1 MQLINWIWINKLNLK
16 MNDFTY
22 LTEEEKLNADN
33 FLNFKDFYEANK
45 DKLVPYERIHIENQ
59 NPNGR

>member
-1 MQLINWIWINKLNLK
+1 MI
-16 MNDFTY
+16 DFNN
-22 LTEEEKLNADN
+22 LTEEERLNPDN

-45 DKLVPYERIHIENQ
+45 DKLVPYERMHVENL